1 MPKEIVHV
9 PGVSDGLLKANVPIS
24 AAVKANG
31 FVFVSGQP
39 PIDPETGTIGITD
52 VKAQTHL
59 VLNNVKSCL
68 EAAGSSMEQVVKV
81 TIFITNAAYF
91 ATVNEIYKTYFPQ
104 DPPARTFVTMASW
117 PMTFDVE
124 IECIAVTD

>member
-9 PGVSDGLLKANVPIS
+9 PGISDGLLKANVPIS

-39 PIDPETGTIGITD
+39 PMDPETGSIDITD
-52 VKAQTHL
+52 IETQTHR
-59 VLNNVKSCL
+59 VLQNIKNCL

-81 TIFITNAAYF
+81 TIFITNTAYY
-91 ATVNEIYKTYFPQ
+91 AKVNEIYKTYFPQ
-104 DPPARTFVTMASW
+104 DPPARTFATIGSW

-124 IECIAVTD
+124 IECIAVAD